1 MLEAGFLVLLAVVAG
16 FADLSPALIILVMAV
31 GWLLVSLIE
40 YFAWRQT
47 VRAMSVGYDEAAP
60 APVVEEQVVEDV
72 PPPPPPPPPPSPPP
86 AAEEET
92 VVQAPEPE
100 EKETEEM
107 ETEEKETDERR
118 PTRRRPRRRR
128 PSLRRMSV
136 SLPRVPRSPPRRS
149 ACVTASSLFSR
160 GRVVA
165 GSSSARMFGPRRRPR
180 VTVKR
185 SSREGRGVDTRSA
198 RASRSQKLIRAA

>member
-1 MLEAGFLVLLAVVAG
+1 MPAAVGPRFVLEAGFLVLLAVVVG

-47 VRAMSVGYDEAAP
+47 VQAMSVRYDEPIP
-60 APVVEEQVVEDV
+60 ARVVEELVVDDV

-100 EKETEEM
+100 EKETVAQA
-107 ETEEKETDERR
+107 DERVASAR
-118 PTRRRPRRRR
+118 ASFTATADEKRLRHRLEPLQPRPRRRWI
-128 PSLRRMSV
+128 L
-136 SLPRVPRSPPRRS
+136 
-149 ACVTASSLFSR
+149 
-160 GRVVA
+160 
-165 GSSSARMFGPRRRPR
+165 FGPHERRPEPPAEGD
-180 VTVKR
+180 
-185 SSREGRGVDTRSA
+185 REEES
-198 RASRSQKLIRAA
+198 